1 MPDSHATLVR
11 AATDPSAP
19 TPSRRAVL
27 PCWHH
32 ALGAGMLLGLFV
44 LTIRAA
50 LREEGA
56 AGVWATIGFWV
67 GMGGPA
73 APDFSDRAHGDLP
86 PRSNTWT

>member
-1 MPDSHATLVR
+1 
-11 AATDPSAP
+11 
-19 TPSRRAVL
+19 
-27 PCWHH
+27 
-32 ALGAGMLLGLFV
+32 MLLGLFV

-73 APDFSDRAHGDLP
+73 APDFSDRGHGDLP